1 MHLPSTWVVHAPGT
15 HLGEGGIEVGPG
27 AQPGARLSGRGVN
40 RVLGD
45 QVLAARKLGA
55 KHHQA
60 FAGTAD
66 ASAVVDR
73 ELVAGP
79 GGWGV
84 KEAAE
89 ARPHSWRDRGGYT
102 RFILYTFCA
111 QPSPAQPTP

>member
-79 GGWGV
+79 GGWGGRQAGEGEGV
-84 KEAAE
+84 GACE
-89 ARPHSWRDRGGYT
+89 WGGG
-102 RFILYTFCA
+102 
-111 QPSPAQPTP
+111 TPRRAGLGKGG